1 MSTNEPMTREQLD
14 AIASRAEA
22 AERGP
27 WEVTNGGDNETSTFI
42 DGPDGDVLIRNMRG
56 HGYLS
61 EEYVWVEEPNAQFI
75 AHARTDIPALLAE
88 VERLRALTTVDDDMV
103 KRAALAVYEEGEE
116 PGARSWDNESE
127 VIRGAYRQL
136 AIAALEAA
144 LDTGEGS

>member
-1 MSTNEPMTREQLD
+1 MSTNNPMTREQLN

-75 AHARTDIPALLAE
+75 AHARDDIPALLAE
-88 VERLRALTTVDDDMV
+88 VERLRTLTPVDEDMV
-103 KRAALAVYEEGEE
+103 ERAAHAIAAHWHDMHTGGSLG
-116 PGARSWDNESE
+116 
-127 VIRGAYRQL
+127 RQEAL

-144 LDTGEGS
+144 LNPEGEK